1 MKSLFSRLQNIKV
14 GKYISDTGEQLN
26 DVEKVLNKLGIK
38 LRTSATEWR
47 EPMQILQEV
56 GEGWSKFTDID
67 KSAIAT
73 ALGGTYQR
81 NTLMAI
87 LENWDEVSKAQD
99 VAANS
104 AGTSAQK
111 YDIYLNSM

>member
-1 MKSLFSRLQNIKV
+1 M
-14 GKYISDTGEQLN
+14 E
-26 DVEKVLNKLGIK
+26 VLD
-38 LRTSATEWR
+38 
-47 EPMQILQEV
+47 EV
-56 GEGWSKFTDID
+56 GDMWKDLTDVD
-67 KSAIAT
+67 RSAIAT

-87 LENWDEVSKAQD
+87 LENWEQVSKAQE

-111 YDIYLNSM
+111 YDIYLNSMQAHINELKTVWSEFLMNISNSGVINSIFMSINRFL